1 VFVSCRLDGRLLAFQ
16 LLLPKTQDRN
26 KFQTTTET
34 FRVLLFA
41 IAWLQAISAIVML
54 VTQTTCIFW
63 YEWAVEQHF
72 QISDAFVGPSL
83 VQLFRAYGAADTIL
97 YIPLLAS
104 SAYGLLQKKRWS
116 LICTAASAGIH
127 SYWALTMCFSMVFL
141 RPVAEYTLEP
151 DLGLVSFVLV
161 YVVYGI
167 LVLAFLYHYWNVLMD
182 VLD

>member
-1 VFVSCRLDGRLLAFQ
+1 LF
-16 LLLPKTQDRN
+16 
-26 KFQTTTET
+26 
-34 FRVLLFA
+34 FA

-63 YEWAVEQHF
+63 YEWTVEHNF
-72 QISDAFVGPSL
+72 QMDETLVGPSM
-83 VQLFRAYGAADTIL
+83 VQLFRAYGAADTVL

-104 SAYGLLQKKRWS
+104 SAYGLFQKKRWS

-127 SYWALTMCFSMVFL
+127 SYWVLTMGFSMMFL
-141 RPVAEYTLEP
+141 RRVAEHTLDP

-167 LVLAFLYHYWNVLMD
+167 LTLAFLYHYLNVLMD